1 MHRNWFMF
9 PPHGQWIG
17 SVVSLVQTLAAH
29 GRSYDQI
36 ISTVKDYGPKEGW
49 DEETKRFVKLAA
61 QIARRDANEL

>member
-17 SVVSLVQTLAAH
+17 SVVSPVQTLAAH

-36 ISTVKDYGPKEGW
+36 ISIVEDYGPKEGW

-61 QIARRDANEL
+61 QIAKRDDE

>member
-9 PPHGQWIG
+9 PPDDQWIG
-17 SVVSLVQTLAAH
+17 SIVSRVQTLAAH

-36 ISTVKDYGPKEGW
+36 ISIVEDYGPKEGW

-61 QIARRDANEL
+61 QIAKRDDE